1 MAWELY
7 RWVWRLESPL
17 HIGVPPAGA
26 LNRTRLYVPARALW
40 GALTAELARRQG
52 PNQFPDYD
60 SIGRSLQTNTRLSYL
75 FPAEQVKGE
84 WRAWLP
90 YYREGQGLV
99 WEREIDHEILEDRLF
114 RMRLLITRPGTA
126 IEPESDTAAEGTLR
140 EFELISPYWRD
151 NGGAFKSVAMVGYLF
166 CQDPNLRAEI
176 DRIHELFVGGDTR
189 YGLGRLIR
197 IACDPVSQ
205 FFDGGRVNLQASS
218 PVVTTER
225 LLAHAIINSN
235 LSPLGGM
242 ECLAGWDM
250 IQGRLKEGELVWV
263 PGSRFLNGMLQF
275 QLKDDGLWEA

>member
-1 MAWELY
+1 
-7 RWVWRLESPL
+7 
-17 HIGVPPAGA
+17 
-26 LNRTRLYVPARALW
+26 
-40 GALTAELARRQG
+40 
-52 PNQFPDYD
+52 
-60 SIGRSLQTNTRLSYL
+60 
-75 FPAEQVKGE
+75 
-84 WRAWLP
+84 
-90 YYREGQGLV
+90 
-99 WEREIDHEILEDRLF
+99 
-114 RMRLLITRPGTA
+114 
-126 IEPESDTAAEGTLR
+126 
-140 EFELISPYWRD
+140 
-151 NGGAFKSVAMVGYLF
+151 
-166 CQDPNLRAEI
+166 NLRAEI